1 MGRRERERERERKR
15 VRERERERIEARKS
29 FKFTT
34 KQTKKTEQ
42 NLHLSHSSSN
52 ETTRTQSLPLAQR
65 LAQTQNSVPPTDDR
79 YLPDTSS
86 GAEMSKHITC
96 IQTYRTDTFA

>member
-1 MGRRERERERERKR
+1 MGGGETERERERS
-15 VRERERERIEARKS
+15 EACKS

-34 KQTKKTEQ
+34 KQTKKTEH
-42 NLHLSHSSSN
+42 NLHLSQSSSN
-52 ETTRTQSLPLAQR
+52 ETTPTQSSPQAQR
-65 LAQTQNSVPPTDDR
+65 LAQMQNLVPPTDDR